1 MIAALNPEATRDVAA
16 RPVPGSGERE
26 LKFTLPASRVHL
38 ARRRLESLCR
48 RDAEFPA
55 AIVWT
60 IYYDTPALASLGEK
74 INSDYLK
81 RKIRVRWYSDLEGRV
96 SGPAFVEAKLR
107 LGTQRSKVRARLP
120 YPAEEI
126 AQWDLQDPRLLIA
139 PLLLREQGVLG
150 HASWQPMLL
159 LRYRRDR
166 FVEPVTRSRVS
177 LDTEICGS
185 AANPRFF
192 SAPNLSPLATA
203 VLEVKGSSEEL
214 PAALRPLLALGMHKA
229 SFSKFLV
236 VYAHM
241 TRWVL

>member
-1 MIAALNPEATRDVAA
+1 MQQITDVAP
-16 RPVPGSGERE
+16 RPVPELGERE
-26 LKFTLPASRVHL
+26 LKFTLPASRSHL
-38 ARRRLESLCR
+38 ARRRLDTLCR
-48 RDAEFPA
+48 RDPEFPA

-60 IYYDTPALASLGEK
+60 MYYDSPALASLGEK

-120 YPAEEI
+120 FPAEEI
-126 AQWDLQDPRLLIA
+126 AQWDLQDPRLLTA
-139 PLLLREQGVLG
+139 PLLLREQGVLA
-150 HASWQPMLL
+150 HESWQPVLL

-166 FVEPVTRSRVS
+166 FVEPLTRSRIS
-177 LDTEICGS
+177 LDADICGVS
-185 AANPRFF
+185 GNPRFL
-192 SAPNLSPLATA
+192 SAPNLSPLATS
-203 VLEVKGSSEEL
+203 VLEVKGDSDEL
-214 PAALRPLLALGMHKA
+214 PVSLRPLLALGMRKA